1 MKKIAIL
8 FVFLNFVINSY
19 CLLHLAVILD
29 MSRSSNFTRIL
40 KFVQLEK
47 IFLKNTIYPSF
58 FFINYQFFPNF
69 NDINVFLCGHR
80 IIRY

>member
-1 MKKIAIL
+1 MFSYEKNCNVL

-29 MSRSSNFTRIL
+29 MSRSFNFTGIL

-58 FFINYQFFPNF
+58 FFLLIISFINF
-69 NDINVFLCGHR
+69 NEVI
-80 IIRY
+80 